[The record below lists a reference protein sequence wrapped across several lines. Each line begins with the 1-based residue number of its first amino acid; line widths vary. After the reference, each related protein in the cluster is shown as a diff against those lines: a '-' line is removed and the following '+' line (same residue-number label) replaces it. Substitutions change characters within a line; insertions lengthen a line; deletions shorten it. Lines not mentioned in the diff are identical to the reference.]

1 MKRWWR
7 SGRVTRPLLTPAS
20 GLFVLASCIMT
31 PFMSFVLAP
40 TAPPVSKA
48 VWASAKWQ
56 GQKCEKRNKRQDD
69 LRAKRASS
77 QALVFIT
84 AAAALGLS
92 SLRNVARKA
101 ESDGQLGKCMYVEP
115 TTVSTGTCAAR
126 TPPCA
131 DACIAGSFTPSLPFL
146 PSANARENSKRL
158 ITRNLLM
165 PLNITDRKPRKPL
178 VKPWHHSTKW
188 KFHGYDTVNN
198 KPYFG
203 KYAIQACEEAWI
215 SSKTIE
221 EVRRVLVRTMA
232 RKGRNWIRIFPDQG
246 ITQRVA
252 ESRMGAGK
260 GSIDHWVKAVRPGQ
274 ILFEVDGVSKEIAL
288 LAFHKAKF
296 RFSCRT
302 KVLIKDDGPSRY
314 ELGLEGDGGSR
325 AERKAKAMAEMAAKK
340 EAAAKF
346 GGKKK

>member
-1 MKRWWR
+1 
-7 SGRVTRPLLTPAS
+7 
-20 GLFVLASCIMT
+20 
-31 PFMSFVLAP
+31 
-40 TAPPVSKA
+40 
-48 VWASAKWQ
+48 
-56 GQKCEKRNKRQDD
+56 
-69 LRAKRASS
+69 
-77 QALVFIT
+77 
-84 AAAALGLS
+84 
-92 SLRNVARKA
+92 
-101 ESDGQLGKCMYVEP
+101 
-115 TTVSTGTCAAR
+115 
-126 TPPCA
+126 
-131 DACIAGSFTPSLPFL
+131 
-146 PSANARENSKRL
+146 
-158 ITRNLLM
+158 
-165 PLNITDRKPRKPL
+165 
-178 VKPWHHSTKW
+178 
-188 KFHGYDTVNN
+188 
-198 KPYFG
+198 
-203 KYAIQACEEAWI
+203 
-215 SSKTIE
+215 
-221 EVRRVLVRTMA
+221 VLVRTMA

-246 ITQRVA
+246 VTQRVA

>member
-1 MKRWWR
+1 
-7 SGRVTRPLLTPAS
+7 
-20 GLFVLASCIMT
+20 
-31 PFMSFVLAP
+31 
-40 TAPPVSKA
+40 
-48 VWASAKWQ
+48 
-56 GQKCEKRNKRQDD
+56 
-69 LRAKRASS
+69 
-77 QALVFIT
+77 
-84 AAAALGLS
+84 
-92 SLRNVARKA
+92 
-101 ESDGQLGKCMYVEP
+101 
-115 TTVSTGTCAAR
+115 
-126 TPPCA
+126 
-131 DACIAGSFTPSLPFL
+131 
-146 PSANARENSKRL
+146 
-158 ITRNLLM
+158 
-165 PLNITDRKPRKPL
+165 
-178 VKPWHHSTKW
+178 
-188 KFHGYDTVNN
+188 
-198 KPYFG
+198 
-203 KYAIQACEEAWI
+203 
-215 SSKTIE
+215 
-221 EVRRVLVRTMA
+221 VLVRTMA